1 MKITNATFT
10 TSKFTVIFK
19 MEFGTWTHVTITTHN
34 ERQRITAHCR
44 NISLDALI
52 NNVRDL
58 TLRIDGTSDDVC
70 ETTALVSRYWNNE
83 TAE

>member
-1 MKITNATFT
+1 MKITNANFK
-10 TSKFTVIFK
+10 TSKFTVNFQ
-19 MEFGTWTHVTITTHN
+19 MMGMYTYVTITTHN
-34 ERQRITAHCR
+34 EQESITAHCR
-44 NISLDALI
+44 NISFDALV

-58 TLRIDGTSDDVC
+58 TLRIYGTSDDVC